1 MDTIDHGT
9 VRTKFVKFIGL
20 CQQFKSVTTIRGI
33 FFSAHSEV
41 VGPRLTKIVK
51 YNTYDDLCLV

>member
-1 MDTIDHGT
+1 MDTIG
-9 VRTKFVKFIGL
+9 RNKFVKFIWL